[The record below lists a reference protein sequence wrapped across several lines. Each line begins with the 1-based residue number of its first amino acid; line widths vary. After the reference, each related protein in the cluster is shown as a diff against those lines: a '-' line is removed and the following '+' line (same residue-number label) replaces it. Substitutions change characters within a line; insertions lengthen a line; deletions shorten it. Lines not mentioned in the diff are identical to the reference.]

1 MLFRL
6 FIIFSLVPIVELAL
20 LIEIGSY
27 IGSTLTIVIIVATG
41 LAGAILAKN
50 QGSNVVRHL
59 QFRLQNMQS
68 PTDPII
74 EGVLILVGGL
84 LLLTPGILTDVL
96 GLFILFPFSRQFLR
110 NICKEIIF
118 RRINHQKA
126 VYTNQFEEKR

>member
-50 QGSNVVRHL
+50 QGSNVLRHL
-59 QFRLQNMQS
+59 QFSLQNMQS

-74 EGVLILVGGL
+74 EGVLVLSGGL
-84 LLLTPGILTDVL
+84 LLLTPGILTDIL

-118 RRINHQKA
+118 RRINNQKV

>member
-59 QFRLQNMQS
+59 QFSLQNMHS

-84 LLLTPGILTDVL
+84 LLLTPGILTDIL